1 MSISTIMVVSGSA
14 SALCTGSVSSTRCSA
29 RGCASSTSAASSRG
43 ACARATRARP
53 PTRDADAARG
63 DGAKTAE
70 RAHEADAAFADAPLS
85 AAGME
90 QARGRRDEVKAWRRR
105 PDLVVSSPL
114 TRALQ
119 TALVALAPLLCQ
131 PGRRLELKLHAPE
144 HRFVL
149 LSRTV
154 DLSSTGAFIRTSR
167 RLPEGA
173 EVVVA
178 FQRGTQRN
186 PLTLNADVVRAG
198 LADGG
203 RSTGIALQ
211 FKATSEIDE
220 SLLRDLIDRHLS

>member
-1 MSISTIMVVSGSA
+1 MCVDV
-14 SALCTGSVSSTRCSA
+14 
-29 RGCASSTSAASSRG
+29 
-43 ACARATRARP
+43 
-53 PTRDADAARG
+53 
-63 DGAKTAE
+63 
-70 RAHEADAAFADAPLS
+70 
-85 AAGME
+85 GMT
-90 QARGRRDEVKAWRRR
+90 RRR
-105 PDLVVSSPL
+105 
-114 TRALQ
+114 Q
-119 TALVALAPLLCQ
+119 TDSDRRMRPRISVAV
-131 PGRRLELKLHAPE
+131 ELKLHAPE

-211 FKATSEIDE
+211 FKQTSELDE